1 MQEINKTKPHSL
13 MLDNRKSLSMTGVV
27 DVSGFDDQTVNVKTA
42 LGTLVVK
49 GSSLH
54 INKLN
59 LESGD
64 VSIDGEINSLQYLSN
79 NRDKSLRSRLLK

>member
-13 MLDNRKSLSMTGVV
+13 MLDNRKSLSMTGVI
-27 DVSGFDDQTVNVKTA
+27 DVSGFDDQTVNVKTS

-49 GSSLH
+49 GSLLH

>member
-13 MLDNRKSLSMTGVV
+13 MLDNRKSLSMTGVI

>member
-13 MLDNRKSLSMTGVV
+13 MLDNRKNLSMTGVV
-27 DVSGFDDQTVNVKTA
+27 DVSGFDEQTVNVKTA

>member
-13 MLDNRKSLSMTGVV
+13 MLDNRKSLSMTGVI
-27 DVSGFDDQTVNVKTA
+27 DVSGFDEQTVNVKTS

-49 GSSLH
+49 GSLLH
-54 INKLN
+54 ISKLN